1 MIEEPGGKSASF
13 MKVIQE
19 PTETFTNFL
28 HRLGSAVK
36 RAISDPETRQLLI
49 EI

>member
-1 MIEEPGGKSASF
+1 

-28 HRLGSAVK
+28 HRLGLAVK